1 MGAGKHVSMSQG
13 PIKPSSPRKRI
24 VWIDAAKALAMIL
37 VFYGHLGGS
46 GDNPWF
52 PSLEPSITIVY
63 LFHMPLFFVLSG
75 LVLNL
80 DKPGK
85 TFVVSRLKRLVIPY
99 FFFSLY
105 GVLKIGIKLAVP
117 ALFASFHA
125 KPMGGG
131 VKELSSIFLGYTNG
145 LWFFWALLW
154 GDLVLYFVHHAS
166 SGNTPI
172 IPIIVI
178 ASLCVWT
185 LMVMHGPQLPF
196 QLQTTF
202 EAVGFVGIGYLFKH
216 LFLALDGTGWWRVL
230 IISLILFVLC
240 AAVKLTVHFSSDMLS
255 TLGKAVLMIVAALS
269 GSFVVM
275 AIAVLM
281 YKPAW
286 LMFIGLNTMIFY
298 GLNGFSLAPSKKI
311 LFTVISVSVVSSN
324 WVLQVIVGLMCVA
337 LACAICALL
346 TPVLKRWLWWAV
358 GEKRPTTH

>member
-1 MGAGKHVSMSQG
+1 MEESRYVATNQG
-13 PIKPSSPRKRI
+13 LVKLSSPSKRI

-52 PSLEPSITIVY
+52 PSLESSITVVY

-80 DKPGK
+80 NKPGK
-85 TFVVSRLKRLVIPY
+85 TFVISRLKRLVIPY

-105 GVLKIGIKLAVP
+105 GVLKIAIKLAAP

-131 VKELSSIFLGYTNG
+131 IKELSSILLGYTNG

-154 GDLVLYFVHHAS
+154 GDLVLYLVHRAT

-172 IPIIVI
+172 IAIIVI
-178 ASLCVWT
+178 ASLCAWT
-185 LMVMHGPQLPF
+185 LVILYGPQLPF

-216 LFLALDGTGWWRVL
+216 FFLALDGAGWWRLL
-230 IISLILFVLC
+230 IINLALFATC
-240 AAVKLTVHFSSDMLS
+240 AVVKLTVRFSSDMLS
-255 TLGKAVLMIVAALS
+255 TLGKAVLMIVAALT

-275 AIAVLM
+275 AIAALM

-311 LFTVISVSVVSSN
+311 LFTVIPVSVVSSN
-324 WVLQVIVGLMCVA
+324 WVLQIIVGLMCVA
-337 LACAICALL
+337 LACTICALL

-358 GEKRPTTH
+358 GEKRPATD